1 MQTTETGADAAKAR
15 FGTTTGGGASA
26 VPAATNSEETFGPF
40 VYIDGR
46 LAEVRFDDGYCTID
60 SSGRADYHYYVRDYM
75 GSVCVVTDDDGNIEQ
90 QNAYYAWGGIY
101 SAMSVNPSLQD
112 RKYSGKPFDR
122 RHGLD
127 LYDYGARRY
136 DPALA
141 RWTSPDPLCESYYNV
156 SPYAFCHNNPVC
168 RIDIDGLADYF
179 DSNGY
184 FMKSDNDI
192 KNPYIYIAH
201 GNQITKLSDY
211 NFGKNRRAMMRV
223 VFHYADATGTS
234 KVARIIGVSRYA
246 PDGDSHTMAYNNY
259 SNFNRAVRVVINK
272 DKNGNLKFKE
282 ELSQIYNMMNTLE
295 HEKFHISHKGDPHP
309 NTAAY
314 YKEEVEVLMQQMSS
328 PNFKKATNSYQRGVA
343 GYLQGSLVKLY
354 ESLPGGKS
362 SKDFFKKVMERA
374 SIPLERAGVNYAPRE
389 TFNAPFMTFDY

>member
-1 MQTTETGADAAKAR
+1 MQTAKTGA
-15 FGTTTGGGASA
+15 GTTTGGGAAA

-101 SAMSVNPSLQD
+101 SAMSVNPALQD

-136 DPALA
+136 DPALS

-211 NFGKNRRAMMRV
+211 NFGKNRRAMMRIV
-223 VFHYADATGTS
+223 YHYADATGTS
-234 KVARIIGVSRYA
+234 KVAATIGVKSTDPNDETLASTDFRKYV
-246 PDGDSHTMAYNNY
+246 HVLINNGY
-259 SNFNRAVRVVINK
+259 FQE
-272 DKNGNLKFKE
+272 DH
-282 ELSQIYNMMNTLE
+282 SQIYNLRSSLN
-295 HEKFHISHKGDPHP
+295 HEKFHILYPFSKLK
-309 NTAAY
+309 
-314 YKEEVEVLMQQMSS
+314 YKDENLRFCVEEIEVIMQEMRTTD
-328 PNFKKATNSYQRGVA
+328 FRKTTNSFKEGA
-343 GYLQGSLVKLY
+343 KNYLYRVY
-354 ESLPGGKS
+354 
-362 SKDFFKKVMERA
+362 
-374 SIPLERAGVNYAPRE
+374 
-389 TFNAPFMTFDY
+389 